1 MYELEIQSIDNLKQ
15 RLSELRTCLNV
26 EGVQEHISRL
36 EKSMEALSSGN
47 ILNKPRRF
55 YKNKN

>member
-1 MYELEIQSIDNLKQ
+1 
-15 RLSELRTCLNV
+15 
-26 EGVQEHISRL
+26 L